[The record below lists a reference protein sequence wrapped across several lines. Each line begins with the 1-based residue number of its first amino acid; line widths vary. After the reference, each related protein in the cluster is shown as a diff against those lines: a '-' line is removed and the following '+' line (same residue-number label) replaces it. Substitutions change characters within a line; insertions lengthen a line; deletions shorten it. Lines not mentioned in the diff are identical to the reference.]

1 MPTDLPMHGVCLPGK
16 MLLSMMKGML
26 VVAFPTEEGAVD
38 HHRQVA
44 DDIEAALQGHA
55 AGSGGH
61 LLTEKLPSV
70 PAVGVTLS
78 TAAALDKEQDPS
90 VTALLTPRALTAR
103 VARTEAAARAKGDE
117 ITA

>member
-1 MPTDLPMHGVCLPGK
+1 MHGVCLPGK

-70 PAVGVTLS
+70 LAVGVTPS
-78 TAAALDKEQDPS
+78 TAAALEKEQDPS
-90 VTALLTPRALTAR
+90 VTALLTPRAL
-103 VARTEAAARAKGDE
+103 ARTEAAARAKAAAAAAEAEGDE
-117 ITA
+117 TTA